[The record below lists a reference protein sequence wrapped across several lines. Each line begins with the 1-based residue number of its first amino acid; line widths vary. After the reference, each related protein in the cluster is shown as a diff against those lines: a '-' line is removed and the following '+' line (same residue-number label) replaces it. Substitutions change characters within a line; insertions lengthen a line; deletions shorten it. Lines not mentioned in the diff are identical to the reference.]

1 MKDFKDFSIDHSATE
16 KKNIGTCEGFEM
28 NILSVPAA
36 LDIEFPQRSSS
47 PPPPQFH
54 GCNCDLLFR
63 ELAFKV
69 STLKVFHAWYHP
81 LIEFK
86 TDAYPATRSG
96 DIALTPGCTDSTSSH
111 ATETDSGN
119 EI

>member
-1 MKDFKDFSIDHSATE
+1 
-16 KKNIGTCEGFEM
+16 M

-36 LDIEFPQRSSS
+36 LDTVFPQRRHATTPSN
-47 PPPPQFH
+47 PPPQFH

-86 TDAYPATRSG
+86 SDA
-96 DIALTPGCTDSTSSH
+96 
-111 ATETDSGN
+111 
-119 EI
+119 

>member
-1 MKDFKDFSIDHSATE
+1 
-16 KKNIGTCEGFEM
+16 M

-36 LDIEFPQRSSS
+36 LDVKFPQRCRAA
-47 PPPPQFH
+47 PQTAPLPRPQFH
-54 GCNCDLLFR
+54 GCNCDSLFR

-86 TDAYPATRSG
+86 TDACPATRSG
-96 DIALTPGCTDSTSSH
+96 DIALTPGCADFTSRH
-111 ATETDSGN
+111 AAETDSAN